1 MTRPAVRS
9 VKTRRVF
16 YIPGF
21 DPFPSRRYRELFRT
35 EGKAQAQ
42 ISGYDLSMK
51 ADGPGWRTTYQ
62 NRGDDHSVITQFR
75 VLSWS
80 DVVKSQMHGG
90 PFRLLGKLCRTAW
103 IYARSGAYRR
113 LWSLRR
119 GPVLSVVYPVFG
131 FLIQLMIIAA
141 LSAVAGYAA
150 SSVIGMS
157 GWAVSLIAWP
167 LWRACVQLD
176 RRLYIHYLLHD
187 FAASAEH
194 EGAVSP
200 KMAARIDE
208 FRTQIEEALLS
219 DVDEVLIVGHSS
231 GAHIA
236 ALTLAPFAQNET
248 GKLGFV
254 SLGHVFP
261 MLGLLRRADALR
273 TAVRQLGQG
282 NIPWVDVSSL
292 ADGCAFALCHP
303 VSVITSCK
311 DTKWPLV
318 FSAAF
323 GKSVSPKRLAAMRW
337 RFFRKHFQ
345 YLCAFDRPEYFD
357 YFALTCGSRSL
368 WDRYQSR
375 APSKSVIMH
384 VARGVRYD

>member
-1 MTRPAVRS
+1 
-9 VKTRRVF
+9 
-16 YIPGF
+16 
-21 DPFPSRRYRELFRT
+21 
-35 EGKAQAQ
+35 
-42 ISGYDLSMK
+42 
-51 ADGPGWRTTYQ
+51 
-62 NRGDDHSVITQFR
+62 
-75 VLSWS
+75 
-80 DVVKSQMHGG
+80 
-90 PFRLLGKLCRTAW
+90 
-103 IYARSGAYRR
+103 
-113 LWSLRR
+113 
-119 GPVLSVVYPVFG
+119 
-131 FLIQLMIIAA
+131 
-141 LSAVAGYAA
+141 
-150 SSVIGMS
+150 
-157 GWAVSLIAWP
+157 
-167 LWRACVQLD
+167 
-176 RRLYIHYLLHD
+176 
-187 FAASAEH
+187 
-194 EGAVSP
+194 
-200 KMAARIDE
+200 
-208 FRTQIEEALLS
+208 
-219 DVDEVLIVGHSS
+219 
-231 GAHIA
+231 
-236 ALTLAPFAQNET
+236 
-248 GKLGFV
+248 
-254 SLGHVFP
+254 

-323 GKSVSPKRLAAMRW
+323 GKSVNPKRLAAMRW